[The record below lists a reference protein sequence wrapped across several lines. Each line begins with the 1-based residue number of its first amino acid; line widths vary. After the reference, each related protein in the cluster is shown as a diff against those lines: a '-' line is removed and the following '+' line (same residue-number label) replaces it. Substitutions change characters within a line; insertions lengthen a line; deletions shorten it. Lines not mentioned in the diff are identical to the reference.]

1 VVVRVGCEACKRY
14 GSYRLARLAA
24 KYGAEISL
32 DELMEN
38 LTQDCVRRGDRRKRS
53 RNDPDCYAC
62 FIDLERPPRPP
73 DLPPRLQTLRVI
85 RGGRTDAA

>member
-1 VVVRVGCEACKRY
+1 VIVRVGCEACKRY

-24 KYGAEISL
+24 KFGAEIPL
-32 DELMEN
+32 DELKEK

-62 FIDLERPPRPP
+62 FIDLEKSPRPP
-73 DLPPRLQTLRVI
+73 DLPPGLQRLHVI
-85 RGGRTDAA
+85 RGGRSDAA